1 MPYSSKQYFTIG
13 HEAIE
18 EDEESQEG
26 KVPNKYEREEHTQ
39 RGIKTKKM
47 IDPVWT
53 RKWMCL

>member
-47 IDPVWT
+47 IDPV
-53 RKWMCL
+53 